1 MIMNPKI
8 EKALDYVEKIENIID
23 KLSYESTFSDD
34 FIEEVGNML
43 SDLKEKL
50 ESSEDEFQ
58 DQEDSDEE

>member
-1 MIMNPKI
+1 MNPKI